1 MSQATTNWMIWGL
14 VGVLFALA
22 LAAFVLDWGSA
33 VVRILGVLV
42 VMLVLYQVVKRR
54 GSTGQ

>member
-1 MSQATTNWMIWGL
+1 
-14 VGVLFALA
+14 
-22 LAAFVLDWGSA
+22 VLDWGSA

>member
-1 MSQATTNWMIWGL
+1 MSQATANRVIWGL
-14 VGVLFALA
+14 AGLLFALA

-42 VMLVLYQVVKRR
+42 VMLVLYQVLKWR
-54 GSTGQ
+54 GHAAE

>member
-1 MSQATTNWMIWGL
+1 MSQATTNRVIWG
-14 VGVLFALA
+14 VTGVLFALA

-42 VMLVLYQVVKRR
+42 VMLVLYQMVKRR
-54 GSTGQ
+54 GNAAG

>member
-1 MSQATTNWMIWGL
+1 MSQATANRVIWG
-14 VGVLFALA
+14 VTAVLFALA

-42 VMLVLYQVVKRR
+42 VLLVLYQVLKQR
-54 GSTGQ
+54 GNAAD

>member
-1 MSQATTNWMIWGL
+1 MRQATANWVIWGL
-14 VGVLFALA
+14 VGLFFALA

-42 VMLVLYQVVKRR
+42 VMLVLYQVLKRR
-54 GSTGQ
+54 GNAAG

>member
-1 MSQATTNWMIWGL
+1 MNQASANRVIWGL
-14 VGVLFALA
+14 VAVFVMLA

-42 VMLVLYQVVKRR
+42 VVLVLYQVLKRR
-54 GSTGQ
+54 GGAAG

>member
-1 MSQATTNWMIWGL
+1 VNRALANRLIWGL
-14 VGVLFALA
+14 VGIFLALA

-54 GSTGQ
+54 GNAGG

>member
-1 MSQATTNWMIWGL
+1 MNQASANRVIWGL
-14 VGVLFALA
+14 VAVFGALA

-42 VMLVLYQVVKRR
+42 VVLVLYQVLKRR
-54 GSTGQ
+54 GGAAG

>member
-1 MSQATTNWMIWGL
+1 MSQSTTNRVIWG
-14 VGVLFALA
+14 VTGVLFALA

-42 VMLVLYQVVKRR
+42 VMLVLYQVLKRR
-54 GSTGQ
+54 GNAGG

>member
-1 MSQATTNWMIWGL
+1 MSQATTNRVIWAL

-22 LAAFVLDWGSA
+22 LAAFALDWGSA

-54 GSTGQ
+54 SNAGG

>member
-1 MSQATTNWMIWGL
+1 MNQASTNQVIWGL
-14 VGVLFALA
+14 VAIFLVLA

-42 VMLVLYQVVKRR
+42 VLLVLYQVVKRQGNAAR
-54 GSTGQ
+54 

>member
-1 MSQATTNWMIWGL
+1 MSQATTNRVIWGL

-22 LAAFVLDWGSA
+22 LAAFVLNWGSA

-54 GSTGQ
+54 GGLDS